1 MVRSLRCGCTG
12 TEQRRENAPVT
23 ANYLLGMQGWQH
35 PEWIG
40 SWYSQSIESSAML
53 GEYAQR
59 FPTVEVDD
67 TFYGIPPEPVVRR
80 WRDSVPAGFSFAL
93 KAPQQVTHEQRFA
106 GPGGLLKRFLE
117 RISVLEEKLGPVLL
131 LAPIGFEP
139 NDANRAALRVFVNTL
154 PSGFLWALEL
164 RHAGWF
170 TEDIF
175 DMFRSKNMAMVIGE
189 NRWVRRSSV
198 LKLMNEPTA
207 DFAYIRWA
215 NRSQTV
221 LSAERSESKDHVS
234 TNWGKTL
241 EGLSSLVKTVY
252 GYFNINAYGNG
263 LRSVE
268 ELQCTIG
275 QRWLEASVSGD
286 AAASV
291 GEEAF

>member
-1 MVRSLRCGCTG
+1 M
-12 TEQRRENAPVT
+12 T
-23 ANYLLGMQGWQH
+23 AKCLLGIQGWQH

-40 SWYSQSIESSAML
+40 GWYPQSIESTAML
-53 GEYAQR
+53 GKYAQR

-80 WRDSVPAGFSFAL
+80 WRDDVPAGFSFAL

-117 RISVLEEKLGPVLL
+117 RVSILEDKLGPVLF

-139 NDANRAALRVFVNTL
+139 NDVNRDALGRFVNKL
-154 PSGFLWALEL
+154 PSGFSWALEL
-164 RHAGWF
+164 RHDGWF
-170 TEDIF
+170 TQEIF
-175 DMFRSKNMAMVIGE
+175 DLFRSKNVAMVVGE
-189 NRWVRRSSV
+189 NRWVDRSST
-198 LKLMNEPTA
+198 LKLTYNPTA

-215 NRSQTV
+215 NRTRTNR
-221 LSAERSESKDHVS
+221 SAERSENKDHVS

-241 EGLSSLVKTVY
+241 EELSSLVSTVY

-268 ELQCTIG
+268 ELQRTIG
-275 QRWLEASVSGD
+275 QQWLEASVSGE

-291 GEEAF
+291 DRDVS

>member
-1 MVRSLRCGCTG
+1 
-12 TEQRRENAPVT
+12 VT
-23 ANYLLGMQGWQH
+23 AKCLLGIQGWQH
-35 PEWIG
+35 AEWIG
-40 SWYSQSIESSAML
+40 GWYSQSIESSAML

-80 WRDSVPAGFSFAL
+80 WRDSVPDGFSFAL

-117 RISVLEEKLGPVLL
+117 RISIMEGKLGPVLF

-139 NDANRAALRVFVNTL
+139 NDANRDALRMFVNTL
-154 PSGFLWALEL
+154 PSGFSWALEL

-170 TEDIF
+170 TEEVSDL
-175 DMFRSKNMAMVIGE
+175 FRRKNVAMVVGE
-189 NRWVRRSSV
+189 NRWVSRSSV
-198 LKLMNEPTA
+198 LELTNKPTA

-215 NRSQTV
+215 NRPQTNR
-221 LSAERSESKDHVS
+221 SAERSESKDHVS

-241 EGLSSLVKTVY
+241 EGLSSLVKTAY

-268 ELQCTIG
+268 ELQRTIG
-275 QRWLEASVSGD
+275 QQWLEASVSGE

-291 GEEAF
+291 DRDAS